1 LCNKYVALVD
11 KLFAAVK
18 KGDFTEVKRLLEGG
32 LDVNAR
38 DEFAETPLHWAARI
52 GDVRMAELLIK
63 YGGDINA
70 RNNAEN
76 TPLHVAVAY
85 GHLDM
90 AEFLINHGADINAK
104 NEEGWTPLHVA
115 VFNGHLSLV
124 KLLLEKG
131 ADPNVRDNEQ
141 KTALDVARENGL
153 SDIANLIEKFSEK
166 TAKTSTTKR
175 ALGSETLQIVEIEPL
190 SLIAGEWAKLTLK
203 VNGRGKATI
212 KVEGDIEWLNPEDI
226 QLAGESVIEIPV
238 KPRKS
243 GQIPL
248 KVSIESSGLRASRIV
263 WLKVDEKVA
272 RCPACGAQVFP
283 GAKYCWNCGA
293 KLG

>member
-1 LCNKYVALVD
+1 MALVD

-18 KGDFTEVKRLLEGG
+18 KGNVAEVKRLLEGG

-90 AEFLINHGADINAK
+90 AEFLINHGGDINAK

-131 ADPNVRDNEQ
+131 ADPSIRDNEQ

-153 SDIANLIEKFSEK
+153 SNIANLIENFSKK

-175 ALGSETLQIVEIEPL
+175 EHWSETLQIVDIEPL
-190 SLIAGEWAKLTLK
+190 SLIAGEWGKLTLK
-203 VNGRGKATI
+203 VNDRGKATV
-212 KVEGDIEWLNPEDI
+212 KLEGDIEWLNPEDI
-226 QLAGESVIEIPV
+226 QLAGKSGIEIPV
-238 KPRKS
+238 KPIKS
-243 GQIPL
+243 VEVPV
-248 KVSIESSGLRASRIV
+248 KVSIESSGLRASRII

-272 RCPACGAQVFP
+272 RCPACGVQILPQAI
-283 GAKYCWNCGA
+283 YCWKCGA
-293 KLG
+293 RLES

>member
-1 LCNKYVALVD
+1 VTLAD

-18 KGDFTEVKRLLEGG
+18 KGDVAEVKRLLEGG
-32 LDVNAR
+32 LDANTR

-90 AEFLINHGADINAK
+90 AEFLINHGGDINAK

-131 ADPNVRDNEQ
+131 ADPSIRDNEQ

-153 SDIANLIEKFSEK
+153 SNIAYLIENFSEK

-190 SLIAGEWAKLTLK
+190 SLIAGEWGKMTLK
-203 VNGRGKATI
+203 VNGRGKATV
-212 KVEGDIEWLNPEDI
+212 KLEGDIEWLHPEDI

-272 RCPACGAQVFP
+272 RCPSCGAQILP
-283 GAKYCWNCGA
+283 QAKYCWNCGA

>member
-1 LCNKYVALVD
+1 MALVGD
-11 KLFAAVK
+11 LFVAVK
-18 KGDFTEVKRLLEGG
+18 KGEVAGVKKLLEEG

-85 GHLDM
+85 GNLDM
-90 AEFLINHGADINAK
+90 AEFLINHGGDINAK

-131 ADPNVRDNEQ
+131 ADPNMRDNEQ

-153 SDIANLIEKFSEK
+153 SNIANLIEKFSEK
-166 TAKTSTTKR
+166 TAKKSTTTR

-190 SLIAGEWAKLTLK
+190 SLIAEEWAKLTLK
-203 VNGRGKATI
+203 VSGRGKATI
-212 KVEGDIEWLNPEDI
+212 KFEGDIEWLTPEDI
-226 QLAGESVIEIPV
+226 QLAGESVIEIPI

-272 RCPACGAQVFP
+272 GCPACGAQVFP

-293 KLG
+293 KLT

>member
-1 LCNKYVALVD
+1 MTLAD

-18 KGDFTEVKRLLEGG
+18 KGDVAEVKRLLEGG
-32 LDVNAR
+32 LDANTR
-38 DEFAETPLHWAARI
+38 DEFAETPLHWTARI

-153 SDIANLIEKFSEK
+153 SNIANLIEKFSKK

-175 ALGSETLQIVEIEPL
+175 ALGSKTLQIVEIEPL
-190 SLIAGEWAKLTLK
+190 SLIAGEWGKLTLK
-203 VNGRGKATI
+203 VNGMGEATI

-243 GQIPL
+243 GQVPL

-272 RCPACGAQVFP
+272 RCPACGAHIIP

-293 KLG
+293 QLT